1 MYNRCGIAEA
11 STQVLNARW
20 RLFGH
25 TLRMD
30 ELSPARK
37 AMAYYFVGDMP
48 GRQGNRTT
56 IASTLSN
63 EYRAVTGKSISSRDE
78 YEDIVQLAQN
88 REGWKSLVEQVVLK
102 QSDLHL
108 LKAQKATERRHQA
121 KHMCGANYRSL

>member
-1 MYNRCGIAEA
+1 MRYSC
-11 STQVLNARW
+11 SLYTSSH
-20 RLFGH
+20 LFGH

-37 AMAYYFVGDMP
+37 AMAYYFVGDMS

-63 EYRAVTGKSISSRDE
+63 EYKAVTGKSISSRD
-78 YEDIVQLAQN
+78 EDIVQLAQN

-102 QSDLHL
+102 QSALYEVIST
-108 LKAQKATERRHQA
+108 KAQKATERRHQA
-121 KHMCGANYRSL
+121 KHMCGARYRSL